1 VSSIHASLSD
11 LAALEHK
18 AKGFSFLPRQP
29 VHSLLTGRR
38 ASRMR
43 GRGLN
48 FEEIRGYL
56 PGDDVRSIDWRVT
69 ARVGKPHVR
78 VFTEERDRPAIV
90 VVDQRLAMFF
100 GSRVAMKS
108 VVAAEAAALAAWRVV
123 KVGDRVGAFV
133 FNDTDVVEV
142 RPHRSR
148 RTVMRIIGAVVEQNL
163 ALRADSPVP
172 PNPAM
177 LNRVLD
183 DLSRRAGHDR
193 LVVIISDFDGVDDDT
208 RRIVSRLAQHNDVIA
223 VPVTDPLSAELPSRG
238 RLVMGDGALQ
248 VEVDVGRAPVRTK
261 MLEITGGRLRR
272 VLSWQDE
279 LGVGV
284 LPLTTTEG
292 AAEQVRQRLGALPR
306 AGRRR

>member
-1 VSSIHASLSD
+1 MSAIYAALAD

-78 VFTEERDRPAIV
+78 VFTEERDRPAIIA
-90 VVDQRLAMFF
+90 VDQRLSMFF

-123 KVGDRVGAFV
+123 KVGDRVGALV
-133 FNDTDVVEV
+133 FNDTDVVEI

-148 RTVMRIIGAVVEQNL
+148 PTVMRIIGAIVGQNH
-163 ALRADSPVP
+163 ALRADSPVT
-172 PNPAM
+172 PNPGM
-177 LNRVLD
+177 LNRVLEE
-183 DLSRRAGHDR
+183 LSRMASHDY
-193 LVVIISDFDGVDDDT
+193 LITIISDFDGADQET
-208 RRIVSRLAQHNDVIA
+208 RRLVSRLVRHNDVIA

-248 VEVDVGRAPVRTK
+248 VEVDVARAPVRTK
-261 MLEITGGRLRR
+261 LLEITGGRLQR
-272 VLSWQDE
+272 VLAWQDE

-292 AAEQVRQRLGALPR
+292 AAEQVRRRLGGLT
-306 AGRRR
+306 RRV